1 MSRQLSSRLARS
13 ARQAP
18 SALRRQQPQHVAAL
32 TPATEIAGRRTLSYS
47 ALSRASSRL
56 ASNPRWQQRRAWPM
70 GSSAIHN
77 LPAVRHASFARAI
90 PKLALKLARIP
101 AMFATAIIGGVAYLQ
116 YQAVQAGTYAIDI
129 FGRAKDSATSTATGI
144 WEGAG
149 GIFAQVGQGWD
160 KTKEEARGVELPQW
174 MRNIYEGRGGSEE
187 GGTGGGGGGGPEPQH
202 SGVGAAGAGA
212 ATATAF
218 ALDSEGEDDNRPFEV
233 AARDDQMMMLTR
245 KMIEIRSLLQTVDQG
260 ESLTL
265 PSIVVVGSQSSG
277 KSSVLEAIVG
287 HEFLPKGS
295 NMVTRRPIELTLV
308 NTPKA
313 QAEYGEFPALGLGK
327 ITDFTQIQKTL
338 TDLNLAVPE
347 KDCVSDDPIQLR
359 IHSPN
364 VPDLSLID
372 LPGYIQVEAFDQPT
386 ELKNKIQAL
395 CDKYIQPPN
404 VILAISAA
412 DVDLANSTA
421 LRASRRADPR
431 GERTIGVV
439 TKMDLVDPVR
449 GAQILND
456 KNYPLR
462 LGYVGVVCKIPQ
474 ESRSLFSRGS
484 ANILNAITRNE
495 SSYFGAHPEVFG
507 ESSAVTTG
515 TPNLRKKLMHVL
527 ESTMSASLATTSE
540 KIQHEL
546 AEATYEFKVQYNE
559 RSLSAESYIAESLD
573 AFKHSFKGF
582 SDQFGRREVREIV
595 KNELDQQVLNLL
607 AQRYWNR
614 PVETLHPLDQLSE
627 TVQDPLESL
636 PKADPENPL
645 WHLKLDASTS
655 TLTKLGIGRLATS
668 ITAQSLQSS
677 ITSLIHNSTFAN
689 HPFAIEAITQ
699 ASENILR
706 DLSFDTSDELEICVK
721 PYKYRIELDDNE
733 WKRGRENITAVLK
746 GELHDCEAATKIV
759 EEQIG
764 GRRKMKD
771 VVSFIDRVRKGDIV
785 LEGDGIGGAGGFSA
799 ALLAKGKEA
808 LFLRDRS
815 DIIRMRL
822 TAVKSRQCSDK
833 KNKYYCPEI
842 FLDAVADKLTSTAD
856 LFLDAELLS
865 KFYYQFPRVLEQHF
879 RHLDDG
885 TIERFAREDP
895 KIKRHLDVVKRKELL
910 EHVLKEMDG
919 LRQLEAREKRN
930 STRGTQTDDSGRQRR
945 KGWGLF

>member
-1 MSRQLSSRLARS
+1 
-13 ARQAP
+13 
-18 SALRRQQPQHVAAL
+18 
-32 TPATEIAGRRTLSYS
+32 
-47 ALSRASSRL
+47 
-56 ASNPRWQQRRAWPM
+56 M

-90 PKLALKLARIP
+90 PKLAMKLARIP
-101 AMFATAIIGGVAYLQ
+101 AMFATAMIGGVAYLQ

-129 FGRAKDSATSTATGI
+129 FGRAKDSATSTATDL

-149 GIFAQVGQGWD
+149 GIFTQIGRGWD
-160 KTKEEARGVELPQW
+160 QTKEQASAVEMPQW
-174 MRNIYEGRGGSEE
+174 MKDIYEGREGSKEGGS
-187 GGTGGGGGGGPEPQH
+187 GGGGPEPQQ
-202 SGVGAAGAGA
+202 SGVGAVGAGA

-218 ALDSEGEDDNRPFEV
+218 AMDAEGEEDDRPFEV
-233 AARDDQMMMLTR
+233 AARDDQMMLLTR

-313 QAEYGEFPALGLGK
+313 HAEYGEFPALGLGK

-439 TKMDLVDPVR
+439 TKMDLVDPAR

-462 LGYVGVVCKIPQ
+462 LGYVGVVCKVPQ

-484 ANILNAITRNE
+484 ANIINAITRNE
-495 SSYFGAHPEVFG
+495 SSYFGAHPEIFG
-507 ESSAVTTG
+507 ENSKVTTG
-515 TPNLRKKLMHVL
+515 TTNLRKKLMHVL

-540 KIQHEL
+540 AIQHEL

-559 RSLSAESYIAESLD
+559 RSLSAESYLAESLD

-582 SDQFGRREVREIV
+582 SDKFGRKEVREIV

-614 PVETLHPLDQLSE
+614 PVESLQPLDRLSE

-655 TLTKLGIGRLATS
+655 TLTKLGIGRLATT

-677 ITSLIHNSTFAN
+677 IQSLIHNSTFAN

-746 GELHDCEAATKIV
+746 SELHDCEAATKIV

-771 VVSFIDRVRKGDIV
+771 VVSFIDRVRKGDVV

-799 ALLAKGKEA
+799 ALLSKGREA

-822 TAVKSRQCSDK
+822 AAVKSRQCSDK
-833 KNKYYCPEI
+833 KNKYYCPEV

-910 EHVLKEMDG
+910 EHVLKEMDS

-930 STRGTQTDDSGRQRR
+930 STRGTQTEDSGRQQRR

>member
-1 MSRQLSSRLARS
+1 
-13 ARQAP
+13 
-18 SALRRQQPQHVAAL
+18 
-32 TPATEIAGRRTLSYS
+32 
-47 ALSRASSRL
+47 
-56 ASNPRWQQRRAWPM
+56 M

-77 LPAVRHASFARAI
+77 LPAVRHASFARVL
-90 PKLALKLARIP
+90 PKLAMKLARIP
-101 AMFATAIIGGVAYLQ
+101 AMFATAMIGGVAYLQ

-129 FGRAKDSATSTATGI
+129 FGKAKDTATSTANDL

-149 GIFAQVGQGWD
+149 GIFAQMGRGWD
-160 KTKEEARGVELPQW
+160 KTKEDAGNVEMPQW
-174 MRNIYEGRGGSEE
+174 MREIYEGRQQSDE
-187 GGTGGGGGGGPEPQH
+187 GGGGGGGPEPKE
-202 SGVGAAGAGA
+202 SNVGAVGAGAGA

-218 ALDSEGEDDNRPFEV
+218 ALDSEGEDDTRSEDA

-245 KMIEIRSLLQTVDQG
+245 KMIEIRSLLQTVDQADT
-260 ESLTL
+260 LTL

-308 NTPKA
+308 NSPKA
-313 QAEYGEFPALGLGK
+313 HAEYGEFPALGLGK

-386 ELKNKIQAL
+386 ELKTKIQAL
-395 CDKYIQPPN
+395 CDKYIKAPN

-439 TKMDLVDPVR
+439 TKMDLVDPAR
-449 GAQILND
+449 GAQILQD

-484 ANILNAITRNE
+484 AKIINAITRNE
-495 SSYFGAHPEVFG
+495 ASYFNAHPESFG
-507 ESSAVTTG
+507 EDSQVLTG

-540 KIQHEL
+540 AIHHEL

-559 RSLSAESYIAESLD
+559 RSLSAESYLAESLD

-582 SDQFGRREVREIV
+582 SDQFGRKEVREIV
-595 KNELDQQVLNLL
+595 KHELDQQVLNLL

-614 PVETLHPLDQLSE
+614 PVETLQPLDQLSE
-627 TVQDPLESL
+627 AVQDPLESL

-677 ITSLIHNSTFAN
+677 IQALIHNSTFSN

-706 DLSFDTSDELEICVK
+706 ELSYDTSDELEICVK
-721 PYKYRIELDDNE
+721 PYKYRIELEDSE
-733 WKRGRENITAVLK
+733 WKRGRENIAAVLK
-746 GELHDCEAATKIV
+746 DELRDCEAATKTV

-764 GRRKMKD
+764 GRRKTKD
-771 VVSFIDRVRKGDIV
+771 VVSFIDRVRKGDVV
-785 LEGDGIGGAGGFSA
+785 LEGDGVGGAGGFSA
-799 ALLAKGKEA
+799 ALLVKGKEA
-808 LFLRDRS
+808 LFLRDRA

-822 TAVKSRQCSDK
+822 AAVKSRQCADK

-879 RHLDDG
+879 RQLDES
-885 TIERFAREDP
+885 TIDRFAKEDP

-910 EHVLKEMDG
+910 EHVLKEMDS

-930 STRGTQTDDSGRQRR
+930 SSRGTQTDEAAGRRR